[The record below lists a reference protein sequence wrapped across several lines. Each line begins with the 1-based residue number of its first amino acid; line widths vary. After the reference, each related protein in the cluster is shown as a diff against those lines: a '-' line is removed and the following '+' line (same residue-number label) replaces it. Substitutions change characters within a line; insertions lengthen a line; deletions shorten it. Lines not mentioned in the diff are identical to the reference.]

1 MLCELADWPPAD
13 LSAFLF
19 SERDWSR
26 VYLLCCWLAPAR
38 KGTAS
43 RGVGGKA
50 RRALQPRMGQESQTS
65 FPSKVLGFDSQEV
78 MLNHMDGVDEVPNL
92 HLYRLLFRCKMKYK
106 LAKQLK
112 QVARLQT
119 VP

>member
-1 MLCELADWPPAD
+1 
-13 LSAFLF
+13 
-19 SERDWSR
+19 
-26 VYLLCCWLAPAR
+26 
-38 KGTAS
+38 
-43 RGVGGKA
+43 
-50 RRALQPRMGQESQTS
+50 
-65 FPSKVLGFDSQEV
+65 

-92 HLYRLLFRCKMKYK
+92 HLYRLLFGCKMKNK